1 MRVGDMNETICS
13 RVRRKGSSTG
23 RNQAD
28 WALRIGIVENDYV
41 RFVIRRERSAH
52 RPGPQAKFVAE
63 CVKLEDDILLHRIER
78 DDRTAQSN
86 RCTAAKSGNRH
97 TSVRSD
103 YTSVALIDP
112 HPSYGQIDRDVS
124 HDSGLSPSRCV
135 AEDVSQHA

>member
-1 MRVGDMNETICS
+1 MRVGDMNETIGS
-13 RVRRKGSSTG
+13 RVRRKASSTG

-28 WALRIGIVENDYV
+28 WAFRIRIVESDYL
-41 RFVIRRERSAH
+41 RFDRKRSAH

-86 RCTAAKSGNRH
+86 RCTDAKSGNRH

-103 YTSVALIDP
+103 YTSVALINP
-112 HPSYGQIDRDVS
+112 RPSYGEIDRDVS